1 MTDSETWPFV
11 LQEIDYKS
19 SLSTELLQLSN
30 INVSE
35 RKTDSLNMN
44 NSACTVN
51 CLWPV
56 WVSQKRTL
64 KSSKPEIV
72 LF

>member
-19 SLSTELLQLSN
+19 SLSTKLLQPSN
-30 INVSE
+30 INVSAQ
-35 RKTDSLNMN
+35 KTDSLNRN
-44 NSACTVN
+44 NSSCTAN

-56 WVSQKRTL
+56 WALQQHNL
-64 KSSKPEIV
+64 KSSKPEFV